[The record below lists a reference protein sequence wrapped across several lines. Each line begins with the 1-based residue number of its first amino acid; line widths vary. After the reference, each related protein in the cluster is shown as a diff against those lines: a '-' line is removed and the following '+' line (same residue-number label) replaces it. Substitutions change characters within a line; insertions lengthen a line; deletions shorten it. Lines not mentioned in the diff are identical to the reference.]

1 MDFLF
6 AKIRG
11 RGGSFCKVISDQT
24 VYNDIPDFT
33 NSRGY
38 NDEVKLQDNE
48 WFVVEHFATKDYAPQ
63 IVKDVFNAAAWSQI
77 VREHYAKIDYLVS
90 VQNDHNLFLFQNITT
105 SAVLKRQSFVSMD
118 DQPSLL
124 NKDHLVVIHEKPD
137 AYYVKVTDK
146 LYFKRLSTITSI
158 FPGINELYNEATD
171 DEVDRTL
178 QLDILNVSAEFT
190 RDNVKTANR
199 RKIRE
204 AMDAY
209 ENFSEAQKQAL
220 PGYFQKYC
228 PNLFADGKVNIED
241 EKSLTLFLNGIN
253 QRFYTTEITTQQ
265 RVALSVD
272 NL

>member
-11 RGGSFCKVISDQT
+11 RRGPFCKVISDKT
-24 VYNDIPDFT
+24 IYDNIPDFA
-33 NSRGY
+33 NSRIY

-48 WFVVEHFATKDYAPQ
+48 WFVVEGFTTKAYAPQ
-63 IVKDVFNAAAWSQI
+63 IVKDAFNAAAWSQI
-77 VREHYAKIDYLVS
+77 VRENYAKIDYLVS

-105 SAVLKRQSFVSMD
+105 SSVLKRQSFVSMD

-124 NKDHLVVIHEKPD
+124 NKNHLVVIHEKPD
-137 AYYVKVTDK
+137 AYYVKDVDK
-146 LYFKRLSTITSI
+146 LYFKRLSAITTIFS
-158 FPGINELYNEATD
+158 GINELYNEATD
-171 DEVDRTL
+171 AEVESTL
-178 QLDILNVSAEFT
+178 QLDILNVNAEFT
-190 RDNVKTANR
+190 KDKVKTANR

-209 ENFSEAQKQAL
+209 NNFSEPQKQTL
-220 PGYFQKYC
+220 PSYFQKYC
-228 PNLFADGKVNIED
+228 PNLFANDKVNIDD

-253 QRFYTTEITTQQ
+253 QRFYTTEISNQQ
-265 RVALSVD
+265 RVALAVD

>member
-11 RGGSFCKVISDQT
+11 RGGSFCKVISDNT

-33 NSRGY
+33 NSRVY

-48 WFVVEHFATKDYAPQ
+48 WFVVELFATKDYAPQ
-63 IVKDVFNAAAWSQI
+63 IVKGVFDAAAWSQI
-77 VREHYAKIDYLVS
+77 VRDNYAKIDYLVS
-90 VQNDHNLFLFQNITT
+90 IQNNHNLFLFQNITT

-137 AYYVKVTDK
+137 AYYLKDVDK
-146 LYFKRLSTITSI
+146 LYFKRLSAITTI

-171 DEVDRTL
+171 DEVDMML
-178 QLDILNVSAEFT
+178 QLDILNVNAEFT
-190 RDNVKTANR
+190 KDKVKTANR

-204 AMDAY
+204 AMEAY
-209 ENFSEAQKQAL
+209 ENFSVAQKQAL

-228 PNLFADGKVNIED
+228 PNLFAGGKVNIED
-241 EKSLTLFLNGIN
+241 EKSLTQFLNGIN
-253 QRFYTTEITTQQ
+253 QRFYTTEISNQQ